1 MIANQTHVEGGL
13 LVSQPNLS
21 RLSLKRWTAIAAT
34 VLVVFSVVVI
44 RHYKTLHNPPP
55 AAAAVTPG
63 PASSVVAL
71 GTLVPGNAVIH
82 LSAPASSG
90 EATLESLLVHQ
101 NEAVARDQI
110 LGTLDSIGR
119 LKAAVSVARAD
130 VLQKQAALEKV
141 QAGNSDFQIA
151 AQKATVERLRV
162 EAARQTVD
170 VERYRTLHTQGI
182 ISDSEW
188 DTRSVGFNQATA
200 ALREAEATLKQF
212 AEIRPVDLSVA
223 RADLVSA
230 KASLE
235 SAEANV
241 EQGYIR
247 APEQGRVL
255 HIYTWPGEHI
265 GDSGVLD
272 LGSSRDMFVEAEVYE
287 TDIARIR
294 QSQSAIITGAA
305 LSQPMHGTVALIE
318 RSIGRQQ
325 VVNTDPAA
333 NTDARVAIVRVKLD
347 PQSFAAAE
355 RLINLQVRVEFQP

>member
-1 MIANQTHVEGGL
+1 MAIGAVI
-13 LVSQPNLS
+13 LVVVTLVAIRHSKTSHKSPP
-21 RLSLKRWTAIAAT
+21 AIASMPT
-34 VLVVFSVVVI
+34 
-44 RHYKTLHNPPP
+44 PP
-55 AAAAVTPG
+55 
-63 PASSVVAL
+63 SSVVAL
-71 GTLVPGNAVIH
+71 GTLVPGDAVIH

-90 EATLESLLVHQ
+90 EATLQSLFVHQ
-101 NEAVARDQI
+101 NEAVKPNEI

-162 EAARQTVD
+162 EATRQTVD
-170 VERYRTLHTQGI
+170 VERYRTLHAQGI

-223 RADLVSA
+223 RADLMSA
-230 KASLE
+230 KAALE

-247 APEQGRVL
+247 APEPGRVL

-272 LGSSRDMFVEAEVYE
+272 LGSSQEMFVEAEVYE
-287 TDIARIR
+287 TDISRIR
-294 QSQSAIITGAA
+294 QNQAATITGAA
-305 LSQPMHGTVALIE
+305 LPQPMHGTVSLVE

-347 PQSFAAAE
+347 PQSLTAAE

>member
-1 MIANQTHVEGGL
+1 MIANQTHAEESL
-13 LVSQPNLS
+13 LVSRPNLS
-21 RLSLKRWTAIAAT
+21 RFSLKLWSTIAAMI
-34 VLVVFSVVVI
+34 LVVVAVVAI

-55 AAAAVTPG
+55 TTAVTPA

-82 LSAPASSG
+82 LGAPASSG
-90 EATLESLLVHQ
+90 EVTLQSLFVHQ
-101 NEAVARDQI
+101 NEAVARNQI

-170 VERYRTLHTQGI
+170 VERYRTLHVQGI

-212 AEIRPVDLSVA
+212 AEVRPVDLSVA

-247 APEQGRVL
+247 APEQGQVL

-272 LGSSRDMFVEAEVYE
+272 LGSSQEMFVEVEVYE
-287 TDIARIR
+287 TDISRIR
-294 QSQSAIITGAA
+294 QSQPAIITGAA
-305 LSQPMHGTVALIE
+305 LSQPMHGTVALVE

-333 NTDARVAIVRVKLD
+333 NTDARIAIVRVKLD
-347 PQSFAAAE
+347 RQSLTAAE

>member
-1 MIANQTHVEGGL
+1 MIANQTHAGGSIP
-13 LVSQPNLS
+13 VSRPDPS
-21 RLSLKRWTAIAAT
+21 RLSLKLWMAIAAT
-34 VLVVFSVVVI
+34 ILIALAIVAV
-44 RHYKTLHNPPP
+44 RHYKALHNPPP
-55 AAAAVTPG
+55 ATVVKPAA
-63 PASSVVAL
+63 ASSVVAL
-71 GTLVPGNAVIH
+71 GTLVPGNGVIH

-90 EATLESLLVHQ
+90 EVTLQSLFVHQ
-101 NEAVARDQI
+101 NEAVARNQI

-119 LKAAVSVARAD
+119 LKAAVSIARAD

-162 EAARQTVD
+162 EATRQTVD
-170 VERYRTLHTQGI
+170 VERYRTLHAQGI

-235 SAEANV
+235 STEANV

-247 APEQGRVL
+247 APEQGQVL

-272 LGSSRDMFVEAEVYE
+272 LGSSKEMFVEAEVYE

-294 QSQSAIITGAA
+294 QSQTATITGAA
-305 LSQPMHGTVALIE
+305 LPQPMHGTVSLVE

-333 NTDARVAIVRVKLD
+333 NTDARIAIVRVKLD
-347 PQSFAAAE
+347 PQSLTAAE
-355 RLINLQVRVEFQP
+355 HFINLQVRVEFQP

>member
-1 MIANQTHVEGGL
+1 MIANQTHVGGSL
-13 LVSQPNLS
+13 PVSQPNLS
-21 RLSLKRWTAIAAT
+21 RLSLKLWAAIAAT
-34 VLVVFSVVVI
+34 ILVVFAVVVT
-44 RHYKTLHNPPP
+44 RHYKTSHNPPP
-55 AAAAVTPG
+55 AAAGTPV
-63 PASSVVAL
+63 PASLVVAL

-90 EATLESLLVHQ
+90 EATLQSLFVHQ
-101 NEAVARDQI
+101 NEAVERNQI

-119 LKAAVSVARAD
+119 LKAAVFVARAD

-162 EAARQTVD
+162 EATRQTVD
-170 VERYRTLHTQGI
+170 VERYRKLHVQGI

-247 APEQGRVL
+247 SPEQGRVL

-272 LGSSRDMFVEAEVYE
+272 LGSSQEMFVEAEVYE

-294 QSQSAIITGAA
+294 QSQPAIITGAA
-305 LSQPMHGTVALIE
+305 LTQPMHGTVALVE

-333 NTDARVAIVRVKLD
+333 NTDARIAIVRVKLD
-347 PQSFAAAE
+347 RQSLTAAE

>member
-1 MIANQTHVEGGL
+1 MIANQTHVERSL
-13 LVSQPNLS
+13 PVPQPEPS
-21 RLSLKRWTAIAAT
+21 RFPLNRWRAIGA
-34 VLVVFSVVVI
+34 VILVVVAIVAL
-44 RHYKTLHNPPP
+44 RYYKTSHNPPSALASMPSP
-55 AAAAVTPG
+55 AP
-63 PASSVVAL
+63 SVVAL

-90 EATLESLLVHQ
+90 EATLQSLFVHQ
-101 NEAVARDQI
+101 NEVVKPNQI

-130 VLQKQAALEKV
+130 VLQKQAALDKV

-162 EAARQTVD
+162 EATRQTVD
-170 VERYRTLHTQGI
+170 VERYRTLHAQGI

-212 AEIRPVDLSVA
+212 AEVRPVDLSVA
-223 RADLVSA
+223 RADLASA

-241 EQGYIR
+241 EQAYIR
-247 APEQGRVL
+247 APEQGQVL

-265 GDSGVLD
+265 GDSGILD
-272 LGSSRDMFVEAEVYE
+272 LGSSQDMFVEAEVYE

-294 QSQSAIITGAA
+294 QSQPAIITGAA
-305 LSQPMHGTVALIE
+305 LSQPMHGTVALVE

-333 NTDARVAIVRVKLD
+333 NTDARIAIVRVKLD
-347 PQSFAAAE
+347 PQFRSTAE

>member
-1 MIANQTHVEGGL
+1 MEDSMIANQTHVEGSL
-13 LVSQPNLS
+13 PVSQPNLS
-21 RLSLKRWTAIAAT
+21 RLSLKLWMAIAAT
-34 VLVVFSVVVI
+34 ILVVFAIVVI
-44 RHYKTLHNPPP
+44 HHYKTLHGPHP
-55 AAAAVTPG
+55 AAAVTPVA
-63 PASSVVAL
+63 ASSVVAL

-82 LSAPASSG
+82 LSAPTSSG
-90 EATLESLLVHQ
+90 EATLQGLFVHQ
-101 NEAVARDQI
+101 NEAVKPNQI

-119 LKAAVSVARAD
+119 LKAAVSIARAD

-141 QAGNSDFQIA
+141 QVGNSDFQIA

-162 EAARQTVD
+162 EATRQTVD
-170 VERYRTLHTQGI
+170 VERYRTLHVQGI

-188 DTRSVGFNQATA
+188 DTRLVGFNQATA

-235 SAEANV
+235 SAEANL

-255 HIYTWPGEHI
+255 HISTWPGEHI
-265 GDSGVLD
+265 GDSGILD
-272 LGSSRDMFVEAEVYE
+272 LGSSQEMFVEAEVYE

-294 QSQSAIITGAA
+294 QSQTATITGAA
-305 LSQPMHGTVALIE
+305 LSQPMHGTVALVE

-325 VVNTDPAA
+325 VVNTTLPRIPTLVSPSSA
-333 NTDARVAIVRVKLD
+333 
-347 PQSFAAAE
+347 
-355 RLINLQVRVEFQP
+355 